1 MKQLKKLNVDL
12 LMKIC
17 GLMILIFGLDLILKM
32 VTVKEGNQNE
42 THYNKQRINRNKAG
56 PNTDKANEIQ
66 SRIEEQTQQSKAN
79 HRVSKATMPKR
90 ASNPRY

>member
-32 VTVKEGNQNE
+32 VTVREGNKNE
-42 THYNKQRINRNKAG
+42 THYNKQKISRNKAG
-56 PNTDKANEIQ
+56 PNTDRANEIQ
-66 SRIEEQTQQSKAN
+66 SRIEQQTQQSKSN

-90 ASNPRY
+90 ANKPRY